1 MGINPAAGIP
11 KHQTMRFVKF
21 ALIGI
26 LTLFVVLTALSL
38 LFPSD
43 LRVSRVINVA
53 ASRQKTYAAISD
65 FRSWPAWNAFVRQT
79 DITHTTYSSPS
90 GGKGA
95 ELRSDQMVVRETDAD
110 SNGIALNWN
119 LMGGK
124 QFKGGFELLT
134 PNSDSLTIQ
143 WYFDFHFRWYPW
155 EKMGAFVYD
164 RKLGPAME
172 ESLKGLKL
180 FVENS
185 R

>member
-1 MGINPAAGIP
+1 
-11 KHQTMRFVKF
+11 MRFVKF

-53 ASRQKTYAAISD
+53 ASRQTAYAAISD
-65 FRSWPAWNAFVRQT
+65 FRSWPQWDAFVRQT
-79 DITHTTYSSPS
+79 NITHVTWSSPS
-90 GGKGA
+90 AGKGA
-95 ELRSDQMVVRETDAD
+95 QLRSDQMTVTETDAD
-110 SNGIALNWN
+110 SNGIALTWD

-124 QFKGGFELLT
+124 QFRGGFELLT
-134 PNSDSLTIQ
+134 PNADSLTIE
-143 WYFDFHFRWYPW
+143 WSFDFHFRWYPW
-155 EKMGAFVYD
+155 EKLGVFVYD

-172 ESLKGLKL
+172 ESLKGLKVY
-180 FVENS
+180 VENS